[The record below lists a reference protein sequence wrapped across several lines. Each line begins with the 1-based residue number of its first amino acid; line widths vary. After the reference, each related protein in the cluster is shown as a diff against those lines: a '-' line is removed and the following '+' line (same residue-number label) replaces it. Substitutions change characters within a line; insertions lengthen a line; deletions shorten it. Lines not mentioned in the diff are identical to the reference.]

1 MNHKQQILEKIAAN
15 TEVVGIIGLGYVG
28 LPLAVNFAESGVKTI
43 GFDKNPEKVDSINL
57 GKNYIE
63 DIRDAV
69 LKEVVDKVAL
79 SATTDFSRMAECD
92 ALIIAVPTPL
102 DRFRKP
108 DMSYIE
114 SACREIG
121 RNMKPGTFVCL
132 ESTTYPTTT
141 EDFMLPI
148 IEEASRENKLLTA
161 NHATGDQDHS
171 FQTTSN
177 YSDPSDTRE
186 EDTRQGDTRQDPQ
199 NPQNSDTRNSEPGTL
214 NSEPGTLNPEPGT
227 LNPEPGA
234 VQTQGL
240 ASQSFRHGI
249 DFWLAYSPERVDP
262 GNKQFHTRN
271 TPKVLGAMTPDG
283 LEIGEALYR
292 KAIDHIYPVSSPRIA
307 EMVKILENTYR
318 LVNIS
323 LINELALLAGKMDI
337 NIWEVIEA
345 AKTKPFGF
353 QAFYPGPGIGG
364 HCIPLDPFYLE
375 HIAKRYNFDLS
386 MIHAAGHINMRM
398 PHYMYIKIATALNRH
413 KKAVNGSTVLFL
425 GVAYKPNIND
435 ERESPA
441 LEIMETVAHKGGNV
455 QYHDPFIPIINVDG
469 IRYESVE
476 LTAEA
481 LEKADV
487 VVLTTNH
494 SAFDVEYIKEH
505 AQMIVDM
512 RNMIKEA
519 GEKVYKL

>member
-1 MNHKQQILEKIAAN
+1 MCKIHVILIFMNHKQQLLEKIDAN
-15 TEVVGIIGLGYVG
+15 AEVVGVIGLGYVG
-28 LPLAVNFAESGVKTI
+28 LPLAVNFAVAGVKTI
-43 GFDKNPEKVDSINL
+43 GFDKNADKVDKINH
-57 GKNYIE
+57 GTNYIE

-69 LKEVVDKVAL
+69 LKEVVDNVAL
-79 SATTDFSRMAECD
+79 SATTDFSRIAECD
-92 ALIIAVPTPL
+92 ALLICVPTPL

-108 DMSYIE
+108 DMSYIH
-114 SACREIG
+114 SACTEIG
-121 RNMKPGTFVCL
+121 RHMKPGTFVCL

-148 IEEASRENKLLTA
+148 IEAESVHNP
-161 NHATGDQDHS
+161 NNPHQ
-171 FQTTSN
+171 QQVTSN
-177 YSDPSDTRE
+177 EQPATSS
-186 EDTRQGDTRQDPQ
+186 RQPATSNGQP
-199 NPQNSDTRNSEPGTL
+199 
-214 NSEPGTLNPEPGT
+214 
-227 LNPEPGA
+227 
-234 VQTQGL
+234 
-240 ASQSFRHGI
+240 FRHGT

-271 TPKVLGAMTPDG
+271 TPKVLGAMDSDG
-283 LEIGEALYR
+283 LEIGMALYKR
-292 KAIDHIYPVSSPRIA
+292 AIDHIHPVSSPRVA

-323 LINELALLAGKMDI
+323 LINELALLSGKMDI
-337 NIWEVIEA
+337 NIWEVIDA

-425 GVAYKPNIND
+425 GVAYKPDIND

-441 LEIMETVAHKGGNV
+441 LEIMEIVAHKGGNV
-455 QYHDPFIPIINVDG
+455 QYHDPYIPAVTVDG
-469 IRYESVE
+469 TNYESKQ
-476 LTAEA
+476 LTHET
-481 LEKADV
+481 LEQADV

-494 SAFDVEYIKEH
+494 SAFDVEFIQQH
-505 AQMIVDM
+505 ASMVVDM
-512 RNMIKEA
+512 RNMIKEG

>member
-1 MNHKQQILEKIAAN
+1 MSHKEQILKKIASN

-28 LPLAVNFAESGVKTI
+28 LPLAVNFAEAGVKTL
-43 GFDKNPEKVDSINL
+43 GFDKNPEKVDSINH
-57 GKNYIE
+57 GKNYIG

-69 LKEVVDKVAL
+69 LREVVVDKLKL
-79 SATTDFSRMAECD
+79 SATTDFTRLAECD

-102 DRFRKP
+102 DRFKKP

-114 SACREIG
+114 SACNDIG
-121 RNMKPGTFVCL
+121 RYMKPGTFISL

-141 EDFMLPI
+141 EDLMLPI
-148 IEEASRENKLLTA
+148 IKENLKTNPHFQETPQQSTVNVNASREA
-161 NHATGDQDHS
+161 
-171 FQTTSN
+171 TSN
-177 YSDPSDTRE
+177 GSAPR
-186 EDTRQGDTRQDPQ
+186 
-199 NPQNSDTRNSEPGTL
+199 
-214 NSEPGTLNPEPGT
+214 
-227 LNPEPGA
+227 
-234 VQTQGL
+234 
-240 ASQSFRHGI
+240 
-249 DFWLAYSPERVDP
+249 FWLAYSPERVDP
-262 GNKQFHTRN
+262 GNKSFHTRN

-283 LEIGEALYR
+283 LEIGQALYK
-292 KAIDHIYPVSSPRIA
+292 KAIDNIHAVSSPRVA

-337 NIWEVIEA
+337 NIWEVIDA

-375 HIAKRYNFDLS
+375 HIAKMYNFDLS
-386 MIHAAGHINMRM
+386 MIHTAGHINMRM

-413 KKAVNGSTVLFL
+413 KKAVNGSKVMFL

-441 LEIMETVAHKGGNV
+441 LEIMEIVEHKGGEV
-455 QYHDPFIPIINVDG
+455 SYHDPFIPVARTHDG
-469 IRYESVE
+469 KSYHSVE
-476 LTAEA
+476 LTSETLAN
-481 LEKADV
+481 ADV

-494 SAFDVEYIKEH
+494 SAFDVEFIQKH
-505 AQMIVDM
+505 SKMIVDM
-512 RNMIKEA
+512 RNMISES
-519 GEKVYKL
+519 GDKVYKL